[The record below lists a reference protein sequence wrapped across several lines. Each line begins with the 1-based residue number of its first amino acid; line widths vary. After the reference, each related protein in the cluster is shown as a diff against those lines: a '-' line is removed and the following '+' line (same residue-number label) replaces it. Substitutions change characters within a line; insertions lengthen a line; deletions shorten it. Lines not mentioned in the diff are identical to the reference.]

1 MRRKGRKLW
10 IFLVSLL
17 IAAVML
23 GTVAWVALGRRR
35 DLENQPYAPGDT
47 EPRVT
52 TTTIDDGTGTTGT
65 GGTTDT
71 TDTTG
76 NAKATTKKKTDKKT
90 AKPTTKATTKATTRT
105 TGTRATNSKFDNN
118 VGWGEL
124 RP

>member
-52 TTTIDDGTGTTGT
+52 TTAIDGGTGTTGT
-65 GGTTDT
+65 GGTTD
-71 TDTTG
+71 
-76 NAKATTKKKTDKKT
+76 KKTV
-90 AKPTTKATTKATTRT
+90 KPTTKATTKATTRT
-105 TGTRATNSKFDNN
+105 TGTRVTNSKFDNN

>member
-52 TTTIDDGTGTTGT
+52 TTTLDDGT

-76 NAKATTKKKTDKKT
+76 STKATTKKKTDKKT
-90 AKPTTKATTKATTRT
+90 VKPTTKATTKATTRT

>member
-71 TDTTG
+71 TGST
-76 NAKATTKKKTDKKT
+76 KATTKKKTNKKT

>member
-1 MRRKGRKLW
+1 
-10 IFLVSLL
+10 
-17 IAAVML
+17 ML

-52 TTTIDDGTGTTGT
+52 TTTLDDGTGTTGST
-65 GGTTDT
+65 
-71 TDTTG
+71 
-76 NAKATTKKKTDKKT
+76 KATTKKKTDKKT
-90 AKPTTKATTKATTRT
+90 VKPTTKATTKATTRT
-105 TGTRATNSKFDNN
+105 TGTRVTNSKFDNN